1 MDYTTA
7 VLSANA
13 PYVGSPEH
21 RVYYSRTA
29 APTVEPLSLDEAVR
43 QLQLAVGDDNAYIQ
57 SLISVARDVAENAT
71 GRALMSATW
80 LAATC
85 SFPSCNLFSLAVTP
99 ASSIT
104 SIKYYADGETTLTTL
119 APSNYIVTTA
129 VSPAVI
135 IFDEDFIAPA
145 LASRPDAVQI
155 TFMAGAATANLIP
168 PSLKHALRILVRHF
182 YDHPEMMATGTA
194 TELPIHLRDLLYQN
208 RVSGWVA

>member
-7 VLSANA
+7 VLSADM
-13 PYVGSPEH
+13 PYVGSPEQ
-21 RVYYSRTA
+21 RVYYSRTV
-29 APTVEPLSLDEAVR
+29 APTVEPLSIDEAVR

-71 GRALMSATW
+71 GRALMSSTW

-85 SFPSCNLFSLAVTP
+85 SFPSSGLLSLAVTP
-99 ASSIT
+99 VSAVS
-104 SIKYYADGETTLTTL
+104 SIKYYSDGETSLTTL
-119 APSNYIVTTA
+119 DPSNYIVTTA

-135 IFDEDFIAPA
+135 IFDEDFIAPS

-155 TFMAGAATANLIP
+155 TFTAGAATANLIP
-168 PSLKHALRILVRHF
+168 PSLKHALRILVRHY
-182 YDHPEMMATGTA
+182 YDHPEMMATGA
-194 TELPIHLRDLLYQN
+194 ASELPMHLRDLLYQN